1 MGILVLLYLCVLFL
15 KYYTL
20 YWTLLNSNRNIHEQM
35 VNGIVRSPGAFFDVT
50 PSGVLINKF
59 SNDLGILDNSLAIC
73 LIDTLEGPT
82 SIVIAMVNIAQ
93 IYLYFIPAVVVIL
106 LIAILFFNYARAVI
120 VQCKQMDLKNKNPIF
135 QSYTETISGL
145 VQIKTYN
152 RRRSLIHQFSQIM
165 NRSTKAAISFDLV
178 SRGFGFYE
186 AFIGLVLIFVGMNI
200 GVSQSGST
208 SNGLFGVSL
217 IFLFNFGDLFQ
228 WFLRQIIT
236 TESLMISYERA
247 NQITG
252 LAPEKEL
259 RTDYDRRAGLEEEVA
274 AAEEDRD
281 VHTVWPEE
289 PSLEFKNLSA
299 RYKPGLPLVIKDLSF
314 TVEKHSKVGIV
325 GRTGAGKSSI
335 IQAIFRIIEPEL
347 GSQYVIGTHDALEM
361 GLHSLRQHVS
371 VIPQTPFLF
380 KGSVK
385 QNVDP
390 FSTASDEQIWAVLQ
404 ESGLYEHVQSV
415 LGFLFSCPRSSRPTS
430 RTLRSPS
437 RSARSSCCASRG
449 PSCAGIGSSCWTRRP
464 RTWTWRPTASSRPS
478 SRRSSATRQSSPSP
492 TGSTPLPTTTRSS
505 SCRRAESS
513 KWALPTN

>member
-1 MGILVLLYLCVLFL
+1 MLILSFLVVLILKYFTLYL
-15 KYYTL
+15 
-20 YWTLLNSNRNIHEQM
+20 TLLNSNRNIHEQM

-82 SIVIAMVNIAQ
+82 SILIAMVNIAQ
-93 IYLYFIPAVVVIL
+93 IYLYFIPAVVVIFV
-106 LIAILFFNYARAVI
+106 IAIVFFNYARAVI

-135 QSYTETISGL
+135 QSYSETISGL
-145 VQIKTYN
+145 VQIRTYG
-152 RRRSLIHQFSQIM
+152 RRRSLLQQFAQTM

-200 GVSQSGST
+200 GVSQAGST
-208 SNGLFGVSL
+208 GNGLFGVTV
-217 IFLFNFGDLFQ
+217 IFLFNFGDSFQ

-236 TESLMISYERA
+236 AESLMISYERA
-247 NQITG
+247 NQVTG
-252 LAPEKEL
+252 LEPEKAL
-259 RTDYDRRAGLEEEVA
+259 RRDYDRRAGLEEEVL

-281 VHTVWPEE
+281 VHTAWPEE
-289 PSLEFKNLSA
+289 PSLEFRNLSA
-299 RYKPGLPLVIKDLSF
+299 RYKPGLPLVLKDLSF
-314 TVEKHSKVGIV
+314 TVERHSKVGIV
-325 GRTGAGKSSI
+325 GRTGAGKSSV

-347 GSQYVIGTHDALEM
+347 GSQYRVGPHDALEM

-390 FSTASDEQIWAVLQ
+390 FSTASDAQIWAVLQ

-415 LGFLFSCPRSSRPTS
+415 LRFLFSCPRGSGPTS
-430 RTLRSPS
+430 RTPPSPS
-437 RSARSSCCASRG
+437 RWARSSCCAWRG
-449 PSCAGIGSSCWTRRP
+449 RCCAGTSFWCWTRRP

-478 SRRSSATRQSSPSP
+478 SRRSSATPP
-492 TGSTPLPTTTRSS
+492 
-505 SCRRAESS
+505 
-513 KWALPTN
+513 